1 MRSFNQAAESIFGW
15 AEAEVV
21 GRNVSVLM
29 PAPYRE
35 EHDGYLDR
43 YHRTREPRIIG
54 SGREVVGLR
63 KNGSTFPMTLGVSE
77 VQVPDGQ
84 LFAGIVADISEQ
96 RALELSRERLI
107 AQLESANAELER
119 FTYTVSHDLKSP
131 LITIKG
137 FLGMIEAD
145 ALSGNMDRLRAD
157 VARIG
162 SAADKM
168 TQLLDELLELS
179 RVGRVVNPPQDVPLH
194 GLCEEVIELLQGRI
208 GDSGATVVIGPNLPV
223 ARVDRVRIREVLQN
237 LVENALKFTHPDR
250 PPRIEIGVANEGQGP
265 VLFVRDNG
273 AGLDPQYATRIFR
286 LFEQLDRDADGTGI
300 GLALVKRIVD
310 VHGGSIRA
318 ESAGFGAGTTFY
330 LQLPLADAPAEV
342 TS

>member
-1 MRSFNQAAESIFGW
+1 MFGHSAADII
-15 AEAEVV
+15 

-29 PAPYRE
+29 PSPYRS
-35 EHDGYLDR
+35 EHDGYLER

-63 KNGSTFPMTLGVSE
+63 ADGNTFPMTLGVSE
-77 VQVPDGQ
+77 VDLPEGK
-84 LFAGIVADISEQ
+84 LFAGIVKDISER
-96 RALELSRERLI
+96 RALEESREHLI
-107 AQLESANAELER
+107 EQLETANAELER

-137 FLGMIEAD
+137 FLGMLEVD
-145 ALSGNMDRLRAD
+145 AASGNMDRLRAD

-168 TQLLDELLELS
+168 KQLLDELLELS
-179 RVGRVVNPPQDVPLH
+179 RIGRVVNEPQEVALV
-194 GLCEEVIELLQGRI
+194 GLCEEVVELLHGRI
-208 GDSGATVVIGPNLPV
+208 LERGATVVIDPSLPV
-223 ARVDRVRIREVLQN
+223 ALVDRVRIREVFQN
-237 LVENALKFTHPDR
+237 LVDNALKFTPEDR
-250 PPRIEIGVANEGQGP
+250 APRIEIGVLPADDGSPP

-286 LFEQLDRDADGTGI
+286 LFEQLDRHAEGTGI

-318 ESAGFGAGTTFY
+318 ESAGPGAGTTFF
-330 LQLPLADAPAEV
+330 LTLPLAEPAAAPTPA
-342 TS
+342 TR